1 MDSSKPPAAA
11 RQPWRFGSI
20 VLALALLTGVAA
32 CAYGFFAW
40 NTVLREESQ
49 RLENLA
55 RVAGRSAS
63 LFYSQFGIALGD
75 LGEELGDELETP
87 TRRRLQHML
96 DRTRSHAPGLRLIGI
111 LGPDGELLGLSS
123 ALPGKPD
130 PAELAFP
137 TAENLRTV
145 RTRHALEVGRPVR
158 SAHFGEWM
166 IPLRHV
172 IRHPSGRTRLTLL
185 ALATFDDQATV
196 FGDLA
201 VPNDWVIGI
210 LRNDRYFQGRWTASA
225 NPVDVY
231 ARPFAGSIERW
242 LEENPDRASGYF
254 VGVSPITGEKRLL
267 AVHRLEDQPMTLF
280 LSAPHRMLWSR
291 WLAAVHVPF
300 LLFLFLATGALW
312 MGRRMAA
319 QQALWSREVQQRQSR
334 LELLHRIATEI
345 AGGTPVT
352 QVIRRTLNALAE
364 RYPHFRAC
372 YSTLDNDGRLEVRDS
387 VQPPHIDDITGV
399 VLDYGA
405 DPEYLAQ
412 LRRGEVCTRQ
422 HWGSDEIKTG
432 TAVRRALPVRASL
445 EVSVA
450 APGGLIGLL
459 CLDAAGPHDW
469 TEDERATLREV
480 GAQLGLALN
489 EAHSEAL
496 RAEASALLAQREE
509 FFRRLAEIS
518 SDWFWEQ
525 DEQFR
530 FKNRPEYPE
539 DQSGV
544 HLSGRR
550 YEGKTRWE
558 LPDTHADPEL
568 MEQHRQTLLRH
579 EPFRDFELQR
589 TMGDG
594 SIRYLSV
601 SGLPVFD
608 QDGNFAGYHGIG
620 CDITERKRAELALRQ
635 SEETFASV
643 FRSAWDGLFLMD
655 TDTGEILDCN
665 PRAVSLFEA
674 RDKAELIGRT
684 GNDLFR
690 RPLAR
695 AVISA
700 ALTQLER
707 GEPWHRE
714 DELVTLKGNVFW
726 ADISGAKLYRPGRAT
741 TLLRVADVSERRRAQ
756 QALEASE
763 AMLGAVYNSSR
774 DALLVGN
781 IADGTVFDCN
791 RRALEMFEATAKR
804 QIIDRPGH
812 TLLRHPLSR
821 ALLADRLTRM
831 ENGEILHEDMVF
843 RTRSGKTFWG
853 EMVAAKLELPGR
865 SAYLVRVADISERKR
880 AEAQLK
886 ASEQRFRDLSELS
899 SDWFWEQGPDLRFI
913 GFARGRRDAGGHNED
928 ELLGFLRW
936 ELPFIADRDDP
947 KWTEHRRMLEARE
960 PFTDFVFAVTSA
972 IGPRWISIS
981 GKPLFDDRGVF
992 LGYRGTGKDITERR
1006 NTEERIRYLAQ
1017 HDELT
1022 GLANR
1027 ASLQTALARAIEHA
1041 RRHNR
1046 RVAVLFIDLDRFKII
1061 NDTLGHDAGDA
1072 VLKTVSARL
1081 RESLRGSDVI
1091 ARQGGDEF
1099 VVLVEEFAS
1108 ETDLAG
1114 VARKV
1119 LETFA
1124 QPLHLGGQEFTLTA
1138 SIGIGTYPDDGRD
1151 VQALLKAADIA
1162 MYRAKESG
1170 KNNFQFYSPQMN
1182 SHSFERLALEAA
1194 LKRALERGELLL
1206 HYQPKLDLATGR
1218 IAGLEALIRWEHP
1231 DMGLVSP
1238 LRFIPI
1244 AEETGLIA
1252 PIGAWVLG
1260 EACRQVKA
1268 WEEAGLGPFTIA
1280 VNASGR
1286 QFVRGALLEEVLAAL
1301 HSTGL
1306 EPHLLELELTES
1318 TVMQNPERAAGV
1330 LSELAQLGV
1339 SLAIDDFGTGY
1350 SSLAYLKRFPVS
1362 TLKIDRSFVMDLP
1375 DDPDDAAITRAV
1387 IALARSLKLTVVAE
1401 GVETPRQLDFL
1412 SAHGCD
1418 LVQGFFVAKPMT
1430 ADAFERF
1437 MLERSSLT
1445 ASV

>member
-1 MDSSKPPAAA
+1 MESSNTAAA
-11 RQPWRFGSI
+11 TRQPWRFGSI
-20 VLALALLTGVAA
+20 ILALALLTGAAA

-40 NTVLREESQ
+40 NTVSREESQ

-63 LFYSQFGIALGD
+63 LFYNQFGIALGD
-75 LGEELGDELETP
+75 LGEVLAEEPVLP
-87 TRRRLQHML
+87 SRHRLQGML
-96 DRTRSHAPGLRLIGI
+96 DRTRSHAPALRLIGVVT
-111 LGPDGELLGLSS
+111 PDGELLAASS
-123 ALPGKPD
+123 ALPGKLT
-130 PAELAFP
+130 PADLAFP
-137 TAENLRTV
+137 ATENV
-145 RTRHALEVGRPVR
+145 RTIRSRYGLEIGRPVQA
-158 SAHFGEWM
+158 AHFGAWM

-172 IRHPSGRTRLTLL
+172 IRQPSGKPRLTLF
-185 ALATFDDQATV
+185 ALAAFDDQATV
-196 FGDLA
+196 FGDVA
-201 VPNDWVIGI
+201 VPDDWVIGI
-210 LRNDRYFQGRWTASA
+210 LRNDRYFQGRWPSTS

-231 ARPFAGSIERW
+231 ARPFTGPIERW
-242 LEENPDRASGYF
+242 LAENPDRASGSF

-280 LSAPHRMLWSR
+280 LSAPYRMLWTR

-300 LLFLFLATGALW
+300 LLFLFLATGTLW

-345 AGGTPVT
+345 AGGTPVPE
-352 QVIRRTLNALAE
+352 VIRRTLTALAQ
-364 RYPHFRAC
+364 RYPELRAC

-387 VQPPHIDDITGV
+387 VQPPGIDDITGL
-399 VLDYGA
+399 VLDYGT
-405 DPEYLAQ
+405 DPEYLAR
-412 LRRGEVCTRQ
+412 LRRGEVCTRA
-422 HWGSDEIKTG
+422 HWGSDEVRTG
-432 TAVRRALPVRASL
+432 MAVRRALPPRGSL

-450 APGGLIGLL
+450 APDGLIGLL
-459 CLDAAGPHDW
+459 CLDAARPHEW

-480 GAQLGLALN
+480 AAQLGLALN

-496 RAEASALLAQREE
+496 RVEAATRLAQREE

-558 LPDTHADPEL
+558 LPDTHADPVL
-568 MEQHRQTLLRH
+568 MEQHRQALLRH

-594 SIRYLSV
+594 SIRHLSV

-608 QDGNFAGYHGIG
+608 QAGKFVGYHGIG

-635 SEETFASV
+635 SEETFAAV
-643 FRSAWDGLFLMD
+643 FRSAWDGLFLID

-665 PRAVSLFEA
+665 PRALVLFEA
-674 RDKAELIGRT
+674 ADRSELIGKA

-695 AVISA
+695 AVIAA
-700 ALTQLER
+700 ALSQLER

-714 DELVTLKGNVFW
+714 DELVTLKGNDFW

-741 TLLRVADVSERRRAQ
+741 TLLRVADMSERRRAQ

-763 AMLGAVYNSSR
+763 AMLGAVYNNSR

-791 RRALEMFEATAKR
+791 RRALEMFEARSKR
-804 QIIDRPGH
+804 EIVDRPGH
-812 TLLRHPLSR
+812 TLLRHPLSQ
-821 ALLADRLTRM
+821 ANVAERLKRM
-831 ENGEILHEDMVF
+831 EHGEILREDMVF
-843 RTRSGKTFWG
+843 RTRSGKRFWG
-853 EMVAAKLELPGR
+853 EMVAVKLELPAR
-865 SAYLVRVADISERKR
+865 SAYLVRVADISERKQ
-880 AEAQLK
+880 AEAQLR

-899 SDWFWEQGPDLRFI
+899 SDWFWEQGPDLRFNR
-913 GFARGRRDAGGHNED
+913 FAPGRRDAGGHSED
-928 ELLGFLRW
+928 ELIGYLRW
-936 ELPFIADRDDP
+936 DLPFIADRADP
-947 KWTEHRRMLEARE
+947 KWDEHRRTLEARE
-960 PFTDFVFAVTSA
+960 SFTDFVFAVTSSV
-972 IGPRWISIS
+972 GPRWVSIS
-981 GKPLFDDRGVF
+981 GKPLFDDRGKF

-1006 NTEERIRYLAQ
+1006 STEERIRYLAQ

-1027 ASLQTALARAIEHA
+1027 ATLQTALARSIEQA
-1041 RRHNR
+1041 RRRDR
-1046 RVAVLFIDLDRFKII
+1046 RVAVLFVDLDRFKII

-1072 VLKTVSARL
+1072 LLKTVATRL
-1081 RESLRGSDVI
+1081 RESLRASDVI

-1099 VVLVEEFAS
+1099 VVLVEEFGS
-1108 ETDLAG
+1108 EADLAG
-1114 VARKV
+1114 VARKI
-1119 LETFA
+1119 LEAFA
-1124 QPLHLGGQEFTLTA
+1124 QSLHLGGQEFTLTA

-1162 MYRAKESG
+1162 MYRAKEAG

-1194 LKRALERGELLL
+1194 LKRALERGELRL
-1206 HYQPKLDLATGR
+1206 HYQPKLELASGR
-1218 IAGLEALIRWEHP
+1218 ITGLEALIRWEHP

-1260 EACRQVKA
+1260 EACRQAKA
-1268 WEEAGLGPFTIA
+1268 WETAGLGSFGIA
-1280 VNASGR
+1280 VNVSGR
-1286 QFVRGALLEEVLAAL
+1286 QFVQGALLEEVLAAL
-1301 HSTGL
+1301 NSTGL
-1306 EPHLLELELTES
+1306 EPRLLELELTES

-1362 TLKIDRSFVMDLP
+1362 TLKIDRSFIMDLP

-1412 SAHGCD
+1412 AIHGCD
-1418 LVQGFFVAKPMT
+1418 LAQGFFVAKPMA

-1437 MLERSSLT
+1437 VLEQSSLS